1 MAKKVYFAFDYEDV
15 SDFRANVVRNHN
27 FTEGVEKAGYF
38 DASVWEEAKKKEPS
52 ALKKLIDNALE
63 NTSVTVV
70 LIGTGTYV
78 RRWVQYE
85 IVKSLRRG
93 NRVVGIHINNIA
105 GKDSKTKPLGKN
117 PFEYIGLYIS
127 PDGQN
132 GSPVVW
138 DGQKWAYMTDVER
151 YSFKTPFTSNLG
163 KVLQLTQW
171 ARTYDWITNDGYN
184 NFYNWIG
191 A

>member
-15 SDFRANVVRNHN
+15 SDLRANVVRKHN

-38 DASVWEEAKKKEPS
+38 DASMWEEAKKKDPA

-63 NTSVTVV
+63 NTSVTAV
-70 LIGTGTYV
+70 LIGTGTYA

-85 IVKSLRRG
+85 IMKSIQRG
-93 NRVVGIHINNIA
+93 NQVLGIHINNIA
-105 GKDSKTKPLGKN
+105 GKDSKTKPLGEN
-117 PFEYIGLYIS
+117 PFEYLGLYIS
-127 PDGQN
+127 PDGKN

-138 DGQKWAYMTDVER
+138 NGQKWIYSMDVEP
-151 YSFKTPFTSNLG
+151 YSFKTPFTSNHDR
-163 KVLQLTQW
+163 VLQLTQW
-171 ARTYDWITNDGYN
+171 IGTYDWVADDGYN
-184 NFYNWIG
+184 NFNNWIG